1 MILRDLKKPQK
12 TLHIAK
18 ICRIRPGGETSMAK
32 YEMLYLINNDLTDE
46 AKEAKLAKY
55 EDVVKTMGGAVVSTD
70 KWGTKKTAYPINF
83 KNEAYYVLMTFEADG
98 KVVEELKRVAGI
110 DADVVRR
117 LITKLD

>member
-1 MILRDLKKPQK
+1 
-12 TLHIAK
+12 
-18 ICRIRPGGETSMAK
+18 MAK
-32 YEMLYLINNDLTDE
+32 YEMLYLLNNDLTDE
-46 AKEAKLAKY
+46 AKDAEIAKY
-55 EDVVKTMGGAVVSTD
+55 EDIVKSMGGAVASTD

-117 LITKLD
+117 LITKLN

>member
-1 MILRDLKKPQK
+1 
-12 TLHIAK
+12 
-18 ICRIRPGGETSMAK
+18 MAK
-32 YEMLYLINNDLTDE
+32 YEMLYLLNNDLTDE
-46 AKEAKLAKY
+46 EKDAKVAKY
-55 EDVVKTMGGAVVSTD
+55 EEVVKSMNGSVVSTD

-117 LITKLD
+117 LITKLN